1 MDAPG
6 SFLLYSDPF
15 TSLQIGVMKRH
26 WILYPL
32 LVVGLTL
39 AASCGKEDAPIPNAP
54 TPPPLPV
61 PVTPA
66 GPVAHGNQD
75 YFWGYPW
82 SKTSAGY
89 EIKLR
94 TDRLTQDAINRG
106 IKVHV
111 AIWTEMS
118 TFFPIPSRYYEPLHQ
133 AYVELSYT
141 AAPGELQVLAKA
153 PFEVKYESDV
163 FIEYP

>member
-1 MDAPG
+1 
-6 SFLLYSDPF
+6 
-15 TSLQIGVMKRH
+15 MKRH
-26 WILYPL
+26 WILYSL
-32 LVVGLTL
+32 LVIGLTL
-39 AASCGKEDAPIPNAP
+39 AASCDKEDPPIPNPRP
-54 TPPPLPV
+54 TLLPAPV
-61 PVTPA
+61 PVTPV

-94 TDRLTQDAINRG
+94 TDRLTQDAINKG

-118 TFFPIPSRYYEPLHQ
+118 TFFPIPSRYYETLQQ

-141 AAPGELQVLAKA
+141 AAPGELLVLAKA
-153 PFEVKYESDV
+153 PFEVKYESDL
-163 FIEYP
+163 FIEYQ